1 MSGYCDFTRRMN
13 SDSPARSRAGRGVGQ
28 FLERTRI
35 AIVHDEVVGSNDDF
49 ELEPLRQVRYRHAAG
64 RQVQLQDVRLGK
76 HGRENQEKHQ
86 DDHHVDHRHDIQIVA
101 PRVVAG
107 VIASD

>member
-1 MSGYCDFTRRMN
+1 MN
-13 SDSPARSRAGRGVGQ
+13 SDSQRGRGRSRCWQ

-49 ELEPLRQVRYRHAAG
+49 ELEPCGRSGTAMLLAG
-64 RQVQLQDVRLGK
+64 RFNCRMFVL
-76 HGRENQEKHQ
+76 ENTAVKSRKHQ